1 MRALRGLL
9 CCLACV
15 NAESG
20 CDVLARLAKDEP
32 VLAVAFATASY
43 ASLAANWAL
52 SAARVGLPH
61 ALLELEGPAGASG
74 VPDAVAVASI
84 SPAAA
89 HAFAENRGGGLSGL
103 WLARALALEAILAPA
118 CLQSDVLVLHSDVD
132 VVFLGDVAGPLVA
145 AACDHCLGAGQ
156 YPEALA
162 AKWRTATGCF
172 GFAAHRAGAPATAQ
186 LLERVVALT
195 ARLGDDQLALNHALD
210 DLGFGAAARLATGA
224 RAALL
229 DAPSF
234 PVGGCDRWLE
244 VAAALEHGAAPR
256 VLHPNCVDK
265 AGGSKEAW
273 LRSRGAWLLSDG
285 WAPGARAAANATRA
299 AALADAW
306 GSRGA
311 VDARL
316 GCAAADV
323 APALEAPA
331 ALVLVGDAAARAV
344 RDRGR
349 TATLVLGPGA
359 EAAVR
364 RYWRAAGFEVLD
376 AGEAPPC
383 RAVRD
388 PVAALTPGARVRVEA
403 DEDVGAVLDALDAL
417 DVETATVAAADRREA
432 QRAAVSPARVCEGG
446 RVVRATLDVE
456 AASGEAIRVRL
467 PGADDAWTLV
477 ATRAGAAPAR
487 AAVSRGGAAEL
498 TPPGGGARATYALA
512 WSRRDAADSAAD
524 RVLAKLGF
532 SGADVRRLDGELR
545 ARVPPRSELWRRG
558 GRVVDDLLAA
568 AYAAAGPPASPRGV
582 PPAFAAREAFLRRV
596 GAAIGAAGTCL
607 EVGGGDLAAR
617 HLACGAVDEA
627 RPGAAVG
634 GAYDVALCA
643 GCAVDDVAH
652 FAAGSLVFVG
662 GRFCDDAARL
672 ERALAAAGFHVV
684 ELGPGGDDVAGV
696 LGLAAEDLAAPSA
709 RGEVLAWAVRRPGAR
724 PPPPRADPAPKPA
737 GAALFEDG
745 DYAAAYRA
753 FLADAA
759 AGAAGDRAEALFRA
773 GVAAAA
779 AGENGDAA
787 DRYDAAAAM
796 DPRHDR
802 ALMNRGALAYAA
814 SDLAAAVGFLERAVF
829 ANPGNGAA
837 LENLRVAQE
846 TAHRG
851 RGAPLARFD
860 AVARDRGEPA
870 ALLRAGDGAPWPS
883 AAALRRDLDARGRG
897 PAEERRGFSL
907 AALADGDALHAAG
920 DDASA
925 AAAYEAALGAP
936 RGEPALAARAEYSLG
951 VLDQAAGRADEA
963 EARYGRAVALDP
975 GLAAAWNNLG
985 ILKLHGDDVE
995 DGVRCLG
1002 EAARLDG
1009 AAYGPNRAFAA
1020 RLADRSREL
1029 AAPVFAAER
1038 RVDVV
1043 TTLYAAP
1050 APRGGEL
1057 LEALGRNAALASVR
1071 TLVVVAEGAAAA
1083 AAAAA
1088 GAKVA
1093 VVGAAGQPD
1102 YAALFAVAG
1111 DQRGPVALAHADVY
1125 FDDSLGCA
1133 ADLLAKLP
1141 RPTLLAV
1148 TRRPEPRCVEAS
1160 GGGHAPG
1167 LPLDLCAPQGH
1178 WAGEAVH
1185 GYDAFVFL
1193 PPAPAAVVA
1202 ALAGVYQNRLGA
1214 DLRVVDAFVAAGY
1227 DVLNPCLQVAA
1238 FHLHCSRQR
1247 TYAFNATVRDL
1258 GAPVDVF
1265 KLSHRRFHGAC
1276 APAPPARRAAPLLV
1290 ASFPRSGSSMLR
1302 RAAERATGL
1311 WTGSTHYDAALV
1323 ARGHAGEGLCGPAV
1337 FLVKTHHPAIVD
1349 VPPRDCA
1356 ALLAGAAKPVL
1367 LLRRPW
1373 DALASY
1379 FRFVA
1384 SGHHDHRTA
1393 GENATALAAFAVAE
1407 APRWRLLAEH
1417 WRGRRAAALRY
1428 EDVVAAPDD
1437 ALAALLGAAGEAAA
1451 RWPAGERVAARPP
1464 RAPDDAAVAA
1474 AVAAAAGGPALLGP
1488 LGYDDARPR
1497 ACGDATWTFLLRPP
1511 CV

>member
-132 VVFLGDVAGPLVA
+132 VVFLGDVAGPL
-145 AACDHCLGAGQ
+145 
-156 YPEALA
+156 
-162 AKWRTATGCF
+162 
-172 GFAAHRAGAPATAQ
+172 

-210 DLGFGAAARLATGA
+210 DLGFGGGEVGDGA
-224 RAALL
+224 PLL

-285 WAPGARAAANATRA
+285 WAPGARAAANATPRRSPTP
-299 AALADAW
+299 
-306 GSRGA
+306 G
-311 VDARL
+311 
-316 GCAAADV
+316 
-323 APALEAPA
+323 APA
-331 ALVLVGDAAARAV
+331 ALVLVGDAAARV
-344 RDRGR
+344 RDRR

-388 PVAALTPGARVRVEA
+388 PVAALTPGARRVEA
-403 DEDVGAVLDALDAL
+403 DEDVGAVLDALDAS
-417 DVETATVAAADRREA
+417 TSKPRPSPRRTGGRPSARPCRPRGSARAAA
-432 QRAAVSPARVCEGG
+432 SS
-446 RVVRATLDVE
+446 ATLDAE
-456 AASGEAIRVRL
+456 AASGEAIRAA

-498 TPPGGGARATYALA
+498 TPPGGGARATPPPGPGGTP
-512 WSRRDAADSAAD
+512 DSAAD

-545 ARVPPRSELWRRG
+545 ARV
-558 GRVVDDLLAA
+558 
-568 AYAAAGPPASPRGV
+568 
-582 PPAFAAREAFLRRV
+582 
-596 GAAIGAAGTCL
+596 
-607 EVGGGDLAAR
+607 GGGDLAAR

-627 RPGAAVG
+627 RPARRRRRH
-634 GAYDVALCA
+634 DVALCA
-643 GCAVDDVAH
+643 GCAVDDVAR

-662 GRFCDDAARL
+662 GRFGDDAARL

-684 ELGPGGDDVAGV
+684 ELGPAATTSRGAGPRRRGPRRAV
-696 LGLAAEDLAAPSA
+696 GARRGARLGRPPARRAAAAA
-709 RGEVLAWAVRRPGAR
+709 RGPGAETGGR
-724 PPPPRADPAPKPA
+724 
-737 GAALFEDG
+737 GALRRRRLRG
-745 DYAAAYRA
+745 GLPGL
-753 FLADAA
+753 LADAA

-802 ALMNRGALAYAA
+802 AHEPGALAYAA

-851 RGAPLARFD
+851 AARCSRFD
-860 AVARDRGEPA
+860 AVAGTVDILGSRRPGATTSRTCRRANPRRSSARATARPGRAPRRCGATSTRGAGP
-870 ALLRAGDGAPWPS
+870 RAPRV
-883 AAALRRDLDARGRG
+883 L
-897 PAEERRGFSL
+897 
-907 AALADGDALHAAG
+907 LADGDALHAAG

-1071 TLVVVAEGAAAA
+1071 TLAVVAGRRAAAR
-1083 AAAAA
+1083 AA

-1258 GAPVDVF
+1258 ARRRRLQAEPPPLPRRVRAGAA
-1265 KLSHRRFHGAC
+1265 RA
-1276 APAPPARRAAPLLV
+1276 ARRAAPRRV
-1290 ASFPRSGSSMLR
+1290 VPRSGSSMLR
-1302 RAAERATGL
+1302 RAA
-1311 WTGSTHYDAALV
+1311 S
-1323 ARGHAGEGLCGPAV
+1323 AR
-1337 FLVKTHHPAIVD
+1337 
-1349 VPPRDCA
+1349 R
-1356 ALLAGAAKPVL
+1356 
-1367 LLRRPW
+1367 
-1373 DALASY
+1373 
-1379 FRFVA
+1379 A
-1384 SGHHDHRTA
+1384 SG
-1393 GENATALAAFAVAE
+1393 
-1407 APRWRLLAEH
+1407 
-1417 WRGRRAAALRY
+1417 RGRRTTTRRSSPGATRARASAGPRY
-1428 EDVVAAPDD
+1428 
-1437 ALAALLGAAGEAAA
+1437 
-1451 RWPAGERVAARPP
+1451 
-1464 RAPDDAAVAA
+1464 
-1474 AVAAAAGGPALLGP
+1474 
-1488 LGYDDARPR
+1488 
-1497 ACGDATWTFLLRPP
+1497 FS
-1511 CV
+1511 

>member
-156 YPEALA
+156 YPRRSRQVADSDGLLRRGARA
-162 AKWRTATGCF
+162 ARP
-172 GFAAHRAGAPATAQ
+172 RRRS
-186 LLERVVALT
+186 LERVVALT

-210 DLGFGAAARLATGA
+210 DLGFGASARLATGA

-306 GSRGA
+306 GRGA
-311 VDARL
+311 
-316 GCAAADV
+316 
-323 APALEAPA
+323 PST
-331 ALVLVGDAAARAV
+331 
-344 RDRGR
+344 RG
-349 TATLVLGPGA
+349 
-359 EAAVR
+359 
-364 RYWRAAGFEVLD
+364 
-376 AGEAPPC
+376 
-383 RAVRD
+383 
-388 PVAALTPGARVRVEA
+388 
-403 DEDVGAVLDALDAL
+403 
-417 DVETATVAAADRREA
+417 
-432 QRAAVSPARVCEGG
+432 S
-446 RVVRATLDVE
+446 
-456 AASGEAIRVRL
+456 
-467 PGADDAWTLV
+467 
-477 ATRAGAAPAR
+477 AAPR
-487 AAVSRGGAAEL
+487 P
-498 TPPGGGARATYALA
+498 T
-512 WSRRDAADSAAD
+512 
-524 RVLAKLGF
+524 
-532 SGADVRRLDGELR
+532 
-545 ARVPPRSELWRRG
+545 
-558 GRVVDDLLAA
+558 
-568 AYAAAGPPASPRGV
+568 
-582 PPAFAAREAFLRRV
+582 
-596 GAAIGAAGTCL
+596 
-607 EVGGGDLAAR
+607 GDLAAR
-617 HLACGAVDEA
+617 HLACGAVDE
-627 RPGAAVG
+627 RGPRAVG

-643 GCAVDDVAH
+643 GCAVDDVAR

-662 GRFCDDAARL
+662 GRFATTRRGSSARSRR
-672 ERALAAAGFHVV
+672 RASTSSSSARRRRRR
-684 ELGPGGDDVAGV
+684 GV

-802 ALMNRGALAYAA
+802 AHEPGALAYAA

-829 ANPGNGAA
+829 ANPTNGAA
-837 LENLRVAQE
+837 VENLRVAQE

-851 RGAPLARFD
+851 AARRSRFD
-860 AVARDRGEPA
+860 AVAGTR
-870 ALLRAGDGAPWPS
+870 
-883 AAALRRDLDARGRG
+883 RGRVRG
-897 PAEERRGFSL
+897 RARR
-907 AALADGDALHAAG
+907 AA
-920 DDASA
+920 
-925 AAAYEAALGAP
+925 
-936 RGEPALAARAEYSLG
+936 GEPALAARAESLG

-1071 TLVVVAEGAAAA
+1071 TLV
-1083 AAAAA
+1083 
-1088 GAKVA
+1088 
-1093 VVGAAGQPD
+1093 
-1102 YAALFAVAG
+1102 
-1111 DQRGPVALAHADVY
+1111 
-1125 FDDSLGCA
+1125 
-1133 ADLLAKLP
+1133 
-1141 RPTLLAV
+1141 
-1148 TRRPEPRCVEAS
+1148 
-1160 GGGHAPG
+1160 
-1167 LPLDLCAPQGH
+1167 GH

-1258 GAPVDVF
+1258 
-1265 KLSHRRFHGAC
+1265 
-1276 APAPPARRAAPLLV
+1276 
-1290 ASFPRSGSSMLR
+1290 
-1302 RAAERATGL
+1302 
-1311 WTGSTHYDAALV
+1311 
-1323 ARGHAGEGLCGPAV
+1323 
-1337 FLVKTHHPAIVD
+1337 
-1349 VPPRDCA
+1349 
-1356 ALLAGAAKPVL
+1356 
-1367 LLRRPW
+1367 
-1373 DALASY
+1373 
-1379 FRFVA
+1379 
-1384 SGHHDHRTA
+1384 
-1393 GENATALAAFAVAE
+1393 
-1407 APRWRLLAEH
+1407 
-1417 WRGRRAAALRY
+1417 
-1428 EDVVAAPDD
+1428 
-1437 ALAALLGAAGEAAA
+1437 
-1451 RWPAGERVAARPP
+1451 ARPS
-1464 RAPDDAAVAA
+1464 
-1474 AVAAAAGGPALLGP
+1474 
-1488 LGYDDARPR
+1488 
-1497 ACGDATWTFLLRPP
+1497 TSSS
-1511 CV
+1511 